1 MDSTHK
7 NTEKGLTLEEKYVN
21 LTDQLSSVTERL
33 DHAEHDLDLERISRE
48 DIILAEIE
56 RRMAEERKKLEEE
69 YAEKVRLV
77 EQEKK
82 EHEEMLQRKMEKH
95 EADLKTTYANMTQKV
110 IADACRQVEEARQ
123 KAESNGI
130 AKMAAMMESFIK
142 AFVKMTEGN
151 IPEGQTLLKQYQD
164 AAKEAEATL
173 KEELKEALGKAEK
186 KAVKKSQHIAS
197 LVRMLFTQKSERFII
212 TEEEREPLL
221 QSVIKSLELTDKEKA
236 EFKECNRKIR
246 EYRQR
251 KQDAKL
257 LNHPRSQGVTWKSPY
272 SEELRSQILTEKYVF
287 HIPANRQ
294 IKRFKMDGLE
304 MAASTMDDIIE
315 GTCDIIEPLYKLQYQ
330 RVMKATLLAADG
342 SPIPV
347 LDNEKHKT
355 VKQYMIEYRSIDTGI
370 PVFLSTPP
378 MEGIKGVS
386 NGRGR
391 KIIETNLS
399 EWAGQAL
406 MCDAYAGYDWVKKAG
421 RVLCRCSAHERRKFE
436 AALKENPTLAKIGM
450 VHNQQFYAVEEMIR
464 AIEKETGRKMTA
476 EEKIRFR
483 NDNARPLWETLRLWC
498 AKEILNLPQESK
510 IYEAMNYLLRHY
522 DELTAYL
529 DIADMPLDNTDT
541 ERSIRDMVM
550 GKKAYLYCRNY
561 ESVDRACVMY
571 SLFGACKVL
580 GKNPERW
587 LTYVLKHIDSTPKED
602 LRKLLPEEWEDA

>member
-7 NTEKGLTLEEKYVN
+7 KSEKGLTLEEKYVN

-48 DIILAEIE
+48 DIIRAEIE

-69 YAEKVRLV
+69 YAEKVRQV
-77 EQEKK
+77 EQEKRN
-82 EHEEMLQRKMEKH
+82 HEEMLRKKMERH
-95 EADLKTTYANMTQKV
+95 EADLKASYANMTQKV
-110 IADACRQVEEARQ
+110 IADACRQIEEARQ

-130 AKMAAMMESFIK
+130 AKMAAMMDSFIK
-142 AFVKMTEGN
+142 AFIEMTEGN

-164 AAKEAEATL
+164 AAKETEATL
-173 KEELKEALGKAEK
+173 KEELKEALDKAEK
-186 KAVKKSQHIAS
+186 KAGKKSQHIDS

-221 QSVIKSLELTDKEKA
+221 QSVIESLELTDKEKE

-251 KQDAKL
+251 KQDARLLRGEKKGHGRKPIPDTMPELPAIYVYPECYYGHEEEYRIVHTDDVKEVIMPAPAKYFIQQYIFPSIVRKDDPYDKL
-257 LNHPRSQGVTWKSPY
+257 LKHPRSQGVTWKSPY

-315 GTCDIIEPLYKLQYQ
+315 GTCDIIEPLYRLQHQ
-330 RVMKATLLAADG
+330 RVMKAMLLAADG

-391 KIIETNLS
+391 KIIEANLS
-399 EWAGQAL
+399 EWTGQAL

-421 RVLCRCSAHERRKFE
+421 RMGLHTFW
-436 AALKENPTLAKIGM
+436 TL
-450 VHNQQFYAVEEMIR
+450 
-464 AIEKETGRKMTA
+464 T
-476 EEKIRFR
+476 
-483 NDNARPLWETLRLWC
+483 
-498 AKEILNLPQESK
+498 
-510 IYEAMNYLLRHY
+510 
-522 DELTAYL
+522 
-529 DIADMPLDNTDT
+529 
-541 ERSIRDMVM
+541 
-550 GKKAYLYCRNY
+550 
-561 ESVDRACVMY
+561 
-571 SLFGACKVL
+571 
-580 GKNPERW
+580 
-587 LTYVLKHIDSTPKED
+587 
-602 LRKLLPEEWEDA
+602 

>member
-221 QSVIKSLELTDKEKA
+221 QSVIESLELTDKEKA

>member
-186 KAVKKSQHIAS
+186 KAVKKSQHIDS

-221 QSVIKSLELTDKEKA
+221 QSVIESLELTDKEKA

>member
-21 LTDQLSSVTERL
+21 LTDQLSSLTERL

-186 KAVKKSQHIAS
+186 KAVKKSQHIDS

>member
-186 KAVKKSQHIAS
+186 KAVKKSQHIDS

-221 QSVIKSLELTDKEKA
+221 QSVIESLELTDKEKA

-251 KQDAKL
+251 
-257 LNHPRSQGVTWKSPY
+257 
-272 SEELRSQILTEKYVF
+272 
-287 HIPANRQ
+287 
-294 IKRFKMDGLE
+294 
-304 MAASTMDDIIE
+304 
-315 GTCDIIEPLYKLQYQ
+315 
-330 RVMKATLLAADG
+330 
-342 SPIPV
+342 
-347 LDNEKHKT
+347 
-355 VKQYMIEYRSIDTGI
+355 
-370 PVFLSTPP
+370 
-378 MEGIKGVS
+378 
-386 NGRGR
+386 
-391 KIIETNLS
+391 
-399 EWAGQAL
+399 
-406 MCDAYAGYDWVKKAG
+406 
-421 RVLCRCSAHERRKFE
+421 
-436 AALKENPTLAKIGM
+436 
-450 VHNQQFYAVEEMIR
+450 
-464 AIEKETGRKMTA
+464 
-476 EEKIRFR
+476 
-483 NDNARPLWETLRLWC
+483 
-498 AKEILNLPQESK
+498 
-510 IYEAMNYLLRHY
+510 
-522 DELTAYL
+522 
-529 DIADMPLDNTDT
+529 
-541 ERSIRDMVM
+541 
-550 GKKAYLYCRNY
+550 
-561 ESVDRACVMY
+561 
-571 SLFGACKVL
+571 
-580 GKNPERW
+580 
-587 LTYVLKHIDSTPKED
+587 
-602 LRKLLPEEWEDA
+602 

>member
-186 KAVKKSQHIAS
+186 KAVKKSQHIDS

-355 VKQYMIEYRSIDTGI
+355 VKQYIIEYRSIDTGI

>member
-69 YAEKVRLV
+69 YAEKVRLM

-186 KAVKKSQHIAS
+186 KAVKKSQHIDS

-221 QSVIKSLELTDKEKA
+221 QSVIESLELTDKEKA

-257 LNHPRSQGVTWKSPY
+257 LKGEKKGHGRKPIPDTMPTLPAIYVYPECYYGHEEEYRIVHTDDVKEVIVPAPAKYFVQQYIFPSIVKKDDPYDRLLKHPRSQGVTWKSPY

-483 NDNARPLWETLRLWC
+483 NDNARPPDFITFLR
-498 AKEILNLPQESK
+498 Q
-510 IYEAMNYLLRHY
+510 H
-522 DELTAYL
+522 
-529 DIADMPLDNTDT
+529 IAEN
-541 ERSIRDMVM
+541 E
-550 GKKAYLYCRNY
+550 NQ
-561 ESVDRACVMY
+561 
-571 SLFGACKVL
+571 
-580 GKNPERW
+580 
-587 LTYVLKHIDSTPKED
+587 
-602 LRKLLPEEWEDA
+602 

>member
-110 IADACRQVEEARQ
+110 IADVCRQVEEARQ

-186 KAVKKSQHIAS
+186 KAVKKSQHIDS

-257 LNHPRSQGVTWKSPY
+257 LKHPRSQGVTWKSPY

-378 MEGIKGVS
+378 MEGIKGLS

>member
-1 MDSTHK
+1 M
-7 NTEKGLTLEEKYVN
+7 EEKYVN

-82 EHEEMLQRKMEKH
+82 EHEERLQRKMEKH

-110 IADACRQVEEARQ
+110 IADVCRQVEEARQ

-186 KAVKKSQHIAS
+186 KAVKKSQHIDS